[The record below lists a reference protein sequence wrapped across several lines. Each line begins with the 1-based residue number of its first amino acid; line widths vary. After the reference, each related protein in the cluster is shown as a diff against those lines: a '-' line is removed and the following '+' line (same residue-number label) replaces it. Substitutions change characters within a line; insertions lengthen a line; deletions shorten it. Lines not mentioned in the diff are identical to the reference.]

1 MSHIKRYSRF
11 VEEYVMTGTDTD
23 TETETGTE
31 TETDKRP
38 SRPGSL
44 PIETPAVEDAP
55 LASGADTDTE
65 TETGTET
72 ETDKRP
78 SRPGSLPIETPAEE
92 DAPLAAAKKV
102 IDRFV
107 DIYNQS
113 SEKEQ
118 SDVDSYFEK

>member
-1 MSHIKRYSRF
+1 MSYIKKYSRF

-23 TETETGTE
+23 TETKPD
-31 TETDKRP
+31 TDTPVRTRP

-44 PIETPAVEDAP
+44 PIETPAEEDAP
-55 LASGADTDTE
+55 LASGTDTDTE
-65 TETGTET
+65 TKPD
-72 ETDKRP
+72 TDTPVRTRP

-102 IDRFV
+102 MDRFI

-113 SEKEQ
+113 SEEEKNEI
-118 SDVDSYFEK
+118 DSYFEK

>member
-23 TETETGTE
+23 T
-31 TETDKRP
+31 
-38 SRPGSL
+38 
-44 PIETPAVEDAP
+44 
-55 LASGADTDTE
+55 DTE
-65 TETGTET
+65 TETPVRT
-72 ETDKRP
+72 RP

-118 SDVDSYFEK
+118 SNIDSYFEK

>member
-11 VEEYVMTGTDTD
+11 VEEYVMAGPDTD
-23 TETETGTE
+23 TETGTETE

-44 PIETPAVEDAP
+44 PDQEPNV
-55 LASGADTDTE
+55 
-65 TETGTET
+65 
-72 ETDKRP
+72 
-78 SRPGSLPIETPAEE
+78 LPN
-92 DAPLAAAKKV
+92 PLAAAKNV

-113 SEKEQ
+113 SKKEQ
-118 SDVDSYFEK
+118 SDIDSYFKK

>member
-31 TETDKRP
+31 TDKRP
-38 SRPGSL
+38 ARPGSL

-65 TETGTET
+65 TETETET

-78 SRPGSLPIETPAEE
+78 ARPGSLPIETPSEE

>member
-11 VEEYVMTGTDTD
+11 VEEYVMAGPDTD
-23 TETETGTE
+23 TETETETE
-31 TETDKRP
+31 TETDKKP

-44 PIETPAVEDAP
+44 PIETPAEKDAP
-55 LASGADTDTE
+55 LASGADTETE
-65 TETGTET
+65 TETET
-72 ETDKRP
+72 ETDKKP